1 MTNAAIKSMRHYSRV
16 PFHAD
21 TTLHLAGTQL
31 AVHLLD
37 IAIKGALVE
46 IPAGATVIVG
56 ENCRLVMPL
65 NDSGEEI
72 VMGARVAHLE
82 GQHVGIECSNID
94 VDSLTKLR
102 RLIELNLGDAALA
115 DRELTNLFR
124 IGRKLAH

>member
-1 MTNAAIKSMRHYSRV
+1 MTTAATKSLRHYSRV

-21 TTLHLAGTQL
+21 TTLHLADAQFT
-31 AVHLLD
+31 VHLLD

-46 IPAGATVIVG
+46 IPPDARVIVG

-72 VMGARVAHLE
+72 VMGARVVHLE
-82 GQHVGIECSNID
+82 GRHAGIECSNID

>member
-1 MTNAAIKSMRHYSRV
+1 MTTTAIKGLRHYSRV

-21 TTLHLAGTQL
+21 ITLHLGDARHT
-31 AVHLLD
+31 VHLLD

-46 IPAGATVIVG
+46 VPAGAKVIVG
-56 ENCRLVMPL
+56 ENCRLVLPL
-65 NDSGEEI
+65 ADSGDEI
-72 VMGARVAHLE
+72 VMGAFSDTLANALH
-82 GQHVGIECSNID
+82 
-94 VDSLTKLR
+94 TKLR

>member
-1 MTNAAIKSMRHYSRV
+1 MSTAAIKSMRHYSRV
-16 PFHAD
+16 PFHTD
-21 TTLHLAGTQL
+21 TTLHLADTPL
-31 AVHLLD
+31 TVHLLD

-46 IPAGATVIVG
+46 VPEGVTVMVG

-72 VMGARVAHLE
+72 VMGARVVHLE
-82 GQHVGIECSNID
+82 GHHVGIECNDID

>member
-1 MTNAAIKSMRHYSRV
+1 MTSSAIKGLRHYSRV

-21 TTLHLAGTQL
+21 ITLHLGDAQL
-31 AVHLLD
+31 TVHLLD

-46 IPAGATVIVG
+46 IPDGARVIVG

-65 NDSGEEI
+65 ADSGDEI
-72 VMGARVAHLE
+72 VMGARVVHLE
-82 GQHVGIECSNID
+82 GQHVGIECSSID
-94 VDSLTKLR
+94 IDSLTKLR

-115 DRELTNLFR
+115 DRELINLFR